1 MWCADPLAKGS
12 LVLAHPARHDH
23 DRRTLPRVEKGDH
36 RPKVLAFCDWI
47 RREVAK
53 HHATQANLLGLT

>member
-1 MWCADPLAKGS
+1 MVADPLAKGS
-12 LVLAHPARHDH
+12 LVLAHPASMTTTGGHY
-23 DRRTLPRVEKGDH
+23 LVWKKGDH

-53 HHATQANLLGLT
+53 HHATQADLLGLT